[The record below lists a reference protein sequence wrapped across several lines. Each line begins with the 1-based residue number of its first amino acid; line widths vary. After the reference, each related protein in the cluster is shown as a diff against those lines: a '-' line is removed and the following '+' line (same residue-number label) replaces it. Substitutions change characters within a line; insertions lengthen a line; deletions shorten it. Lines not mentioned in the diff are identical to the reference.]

1 MIKKLA
7 LLTVSIS
14 SVFAMHTAELNI
26 NQYDLEAGVKLD
38 MGQFNST
45 IEPDTT
51 FVGFNYLKADTEHDS
66 IAGNKNIDELI
77 DINFMVKQNIE
88 NTNFT
93 VGLGIKAVYSSNKF
107 NKNYDY
113 LTLPIGA
120 ELSYKLPLDIP
131 TPLKLKASAN
141 YAPSSLSFSD
151 ADGYLDYRM
160 EMYLELMQRASV
172 YLGFRNI
179 ETEYDINNYHGNTDF
194 TYNQSTYFGIKF
206 SF

>member
-38 MGQFNST
+38 MGQFNTT
-45 IEPDTT
+45 IEPNTT
-51 FVGFNYLKADTEHDS
+51 FIGFNYLKADTEHDS
-66 IAGNKNIDELI
+66 IAGNSNIDELI
-77 DINFMVKQNIE
+77 DFNFMVKQKIE
-88 NTNFT
+88 NTDLT
-93 VGLGIKAVYSSNKF
+93 VGLGIKAVYTSNKF
-107 NKNYDY
+107 DKKYDY
-113 LTLPIGA
+113 LSLPIGA
-120 ELSYKLPLDIP
+120 EIMYKLPLDIP

-151 ADGYLDYRM
+151 ADGYLDYRF
-160 EMYLELMQRASV
+160 EMYLELMEKASV
-172 YLGFRNI
+172 YLGYRNI
-179 ETEYDINNYHGNTDF
+179 ETEYDTKYYHYNNDI
-194 TYNQSTYFGIKF
+194 TYNKSTYFGIKF